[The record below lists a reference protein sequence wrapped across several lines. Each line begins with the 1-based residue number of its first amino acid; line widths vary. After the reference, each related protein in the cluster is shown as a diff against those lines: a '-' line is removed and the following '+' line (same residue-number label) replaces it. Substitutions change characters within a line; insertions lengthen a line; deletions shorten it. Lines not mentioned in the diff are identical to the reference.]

1 MAISTIGN
9 SGLNVSAITNGA
21 ATLTL
26 PTTSGTILA
35 QNASAPANSL
45 VVDSS
50 GNVGIG
56 TGSPAQKL
64 QVAGNIAVQGST
76 SGTVTLSAP
85 AVAGST
91 VLTLPATSGTVS
103 TLGTALTSAT
113 AQASTSETSID
124 FTGIPSWAKRI
135 TVMFSGVSTSGTSGI
150 RFQLMVGGVAV
161 TTNYNSASYTITNAV
176 AAGVTA
182 ALTNGFSL
190 TLASASSVNHGQI
203 VLCQLSSNAWTGT
216 GSFFDSL
223 ATERIAVT
231 TGRAFSVGTVDG
243 IRVTTNGGTDTFDAG
258 TINIMYE

>member
-1 MAISTIGN
+1 MGSLMSSTI
-9 SGLNVSAITNGA
+9 
-21 ATLTL
+21 
-26 PTTSGTILA
+26 
-35 QNASAPANSL
+35 NASTASGGGVITTADASGILQLQTAGVTGLTIDASQNVTFANSL
-45 VVDSS
+45 TSPTLVTPVINGMGSS
-50 GNVGIG
+50 I
-56 TGSPAQKL
+56 
-64 QVAGNIAVQGST
+64 
-76 SGTVTLSAP
+76 
-85 AVAGST
+85 
-91 VLTLPATSGTVS
+91 
-103 TLGTALTSAT
+103 LTSAT
-113 AQASTSETSID
+113 AQASTSGTSID
-124 FTGIPSWAKRI
+124 FTGIPSWVKRI
-135 TVMFSGVSTSGTSGI
+135 TVMFNGVSTNGTSGI

-182 ALTNGFSL
+182 VTNGFSL

-258 TINIMYE
+258 SINIMYE

>member
-1 MAISTIGN
+1 MGSLMSSTI
-9 SGLNVSAITNGA
+9 
-21 ATLTL
+21 
-26 PTTSGTILA
+26 
-35 QNASAPANSL
+35 NASTA
-45 VVDSS
+45 S
-50 GNVGIG
+50 GGGVITTADASGILQLQTAGVTGLTIDASQNVTFAKSI
-56 TGSPAQKL
+56 
-64 QVAGNIAVQGST
+64 
-76 SGTVTLSAP
+76 
-85 AVAGST
+85 
-91 VLTLPATSGTVS
+91 
-103 TLGTALTSAT
+103 LTSAT
-113 AQASTSETSID
+113 AQASTSGTSID

-135 TVMFSGVSTSGTSGI
+135 TVMFSGVSTSGTNGI

-182 ALTNGFSL
+182 VTNGFSL
-190 TLASASSVNHGQI
+190 TLASTSSVNHGQI

-258 TINIMYE
+258 SINIMYE

>member
-1 MAISTIGN
+1 MSSTI
-9 SGLNVSAITNGA
+9 
-21 ATLTL
+21 
-26 PTTSGTILA
+26 
-35 QNASAPANSL
+35 NASTA
-45 VVDSS
+45 S
-50 GNVGIG
+50 GGGVITTADASGILQLQTAGVTGLTIDASQNVTFAKSI
-56 TGSPAQKL
+56 
-64 QVAGNIAVQGST
+64 
-76 SGTVTLSAP
+76 
-85 AVAGST
+85 
-91 VLTLPATSGTVS
+91 
-103 TLGTALTSAT
+103 LTSAT
-113 AQASTSETSID
+113 AQASTSGTSID

-135 TVMFSGVSTSGTSGI
+135 TVMFSGVSTSGTNGI

-182 ALTNGFSL
+182 VTNGFSL
-190 TLASASSVNHGQI
+190 TLASTSSVNHGQI

-258 TINIMYE
+258 SINIMYE